1 MRIGIEPIRK
11 FFGWLSARWTERW
24 TLLVVVLAIIS
35 GFTMAFVSVIPD
47 ISTTGSSTLSG
58 NLTAFSGRNESFRT
72 DGGLSELRL
81 VTTSCGISVT
91 LLNEAQLTA
100 FRNNGTRPNPQLVC
114 AQPIVTFAYPL
125 RWIIIENSG
134 SVNATYE
141 IAARFLDV
149 RYPRGLLAIPALPLA
164 FGGTIYLVIRG
175 FHRGLG
181 RIQRELNSENKKEK
195 M

>member
-1 MRIGIEPIRK
+1 
-11 FFGWLSARWTERW
+11 
-24 TLLVVVLAIIS
+24 VVVLAIIS
-35 GFTMAFVSVIPD
+35 GFAMGFVSVVPD
-47 ISTTGSSTLSG
+47 VSTTGSSTVSG

-72 DGGLSELRL
+72 DGGLAELRL
-81 VTTSCGISVT
+81 VNTSCAISVT
-91 LLNEAQLTA
+91 LLNEAELTVYQS
-100 FRNNGTRPNPQLVC
+100 NGTRPNPQLGC
-114 AQPIVTFAYPL
+114 ASPIVAFAYPL
-125 RWIIIENSG
+125 RWIIIENAG

-181 RIQRELNSENKKEK
+181 RIQQELNTENKKEK